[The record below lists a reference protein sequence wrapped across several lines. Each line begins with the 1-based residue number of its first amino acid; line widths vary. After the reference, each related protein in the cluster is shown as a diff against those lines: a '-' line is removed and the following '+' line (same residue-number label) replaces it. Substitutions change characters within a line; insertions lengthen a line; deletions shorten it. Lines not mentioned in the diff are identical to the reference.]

1 MYKSYLR
8 LILFFSFFLWMTTI
22 SFSGEKLILNLE
34 KSLDTAYQNNRLLLS
49 QKEKI
54 RSSKFKISEAKSGF
68 YPQLSFTGT
77 YTYLGVLP
85 SFIVSFPPIIE
96 NEKITQGFHDN
107 FDFNLSLQQSIF
119 TWGRVQNNYS
129 ISQLNLRLDEEN
141 YKKNKQ
147 GITYQVKSSFYSVLL
162 MRELIRVREDAS
174 KNIEE
179 HLRTVDLRY
188 KAGQASEFD
197 LLRAKVQLANAK
209 PPLLQAKRAY
219 DLALSSFKNILGLA
233 QEAEV
238 ELEGELF
245 FKPGEVKLESATQE
259 ALLQRPE
266 LKFLEFQKRIAQ
278 KGLAITRAGNKPSLM
293 GIANYD
299 YKNPFYGE
307 KKWDDDWN
315 FTIALSFPLF
325 DGFATR
331 SRVNQ
336 ARSDLR
342 QLDIGENDLKE
353 GIKLEVKEAVTSLD
367 LAKETIIS
375 QEENVKEAKE
385 SLRIAKVQYAQGVIT
400 SLEEMDSELAL
411 TYAQINYL
419 QALADYLTAQ
429 AKYDK
434 ATGQE

>member
-1 MYKSYLR
+1 MHKFYLR
-8 LILFFSFFLWMTTI
+8 LILFFSFFIWMTTV

-68 YPQLSFTGT
+68 YPHLSFQGT
-77 YTYLGVLP
+77 YTYLGVIP
-85 SFIVSFPPIIE
+85 SIEVSVPGFFAGE
-96 NEKITQGFHDN
+96 FKTGFHDN

-119 TWGRVQNNYS
+119 TWGRVQNNYA
-129 ISQLNLRLDEEN
+129 ISQLNLRLEEEN

-162 MRELIRVREDAS
+162 ARELIRVREDAL

-179 HLRTVDLRY
+179 HLKTVDLRY

-209 PPLLQAKRAY
+209 PPLLQARQAY
-219 DLALSSFKNILGLA
+219 DLALSSFKNILGLT

-245 FKPGEVKLESATQE
+245 FKPGEVKLESATQA

-266 LKFLEFQKRIAQ
+266 LKSLDFQKRIAQ

-307 KKWDDDWN
+307 KKWDTDWN

-331 SRVNQ
+331 SKVNQ

-375 QEENVKEAKE
+375 QEENVKQAKE

-400 SLEEMDSELAL
+400 SLEEMDAELAL

-419 QALADYLTAQ
+419 QALADYLIAQ

>member
-1 MYKSYLR
+1 MHKFYLK
-8 LILFFSFFLWMTTI
+8 LILFFSFFIWMTSV

-34 KSLDTAYQNNRLLLS
+34 KSLDTAYQNNRTLLS
-49 QKEKI
+49 QKEKV
-54 RSSKFKISEAKSGF
+54 RFSKFKISEAKSSF
-68 YPQLSFTGT
+68 YPQISLEGT
-77 YTYLGVLP
+77 YTYLGVTP
-85 SFIVSFPPIIE
+85 SISAFGMNF
-96 NEKITQGFHDN
+96 TTGFHDN

-119 TWGRVQNNYS
+119 TWGRIQNSYS
-129 ISQLNLRLDEEN
+129 ISKLNLRLEEEN
-141 YKKNKQ
+141 YKKDKQ
-147 GITYQVKSSFYSVLL
+147 GITFQVKSSFYSVLL
-162 MRELIRVREDAS
+162 ARELIRVREES
-174 KNIEE
+174 LKNIEE
-179 HLRTVDLRY
+179 HLKTVELRY

-209 PPLLQAKRAY
+209 PPLLQAKQAY
-219 DLALSSFKNILGLA
+219 DLALSAFKNILGLT

-245 FKPGEVKLESATQE
+245 FKPGEVKLESATQD

-266 LKFLEFQKRIAQ
+266 LKTLEFQKRIAQ
-278 KGLAITRAGNKPSLM
+278 KGLTIAKAGNKPSLM

-299 YKNPFYGE
+299 YKNPFYSE
-307 KKWDDDWN
+307 KKWDTDWN
-315 FTIALSFPLF
+315 FTLALSFPLF

-331 SRVNQ
+331 SKVNQ
-336 ARSDLR
+336 SKSDLK
-342 QLDIGENDLKE
+342 QLDLGEKDLEE

-367 LAKETIIS
+367 LAKETILS
-375 QEENVKEAKE
+375 QEENIKQANEG
-385 SLRIAKVQYAQGVIT
+385 LRIAKVQYAQGIIT
-400 SLEEMDSELAL
+400 SLEEMDAELAL